1 MSVPLAC
8 LPDGSGD
15 GGGIRRGVSGLILV
29 RRRRGGA
36 RTAEQLVKPPG
47 VHLAAQKIG
56 FNKDTAEKPHIGLDA
71 GDGVLVKGTAK
82 AAKGLLTAIAA
93 GDECPDTRIE

>member
-29 RRRRGGA
+29 RRRRGGT

-71 GDGVLVKGTAK
+71 GDGVLLKGTARGRNYCRDPRRK
-82 AAKGLLTAIAA
+82 DALPYHGR
-93 GDECPDTRIE
+93 GG